1 MFSFIVRRTL
11 LLSAAL
17 LAVSASPAAAAPRAE
32 DFSVAVRDGG
42 ARAASAVR
50 TIDAP
55 KAFHVFGLRWR
66 SADEEAHVEARVRER
81 GGRWRRWVEV
91 PANHSTRG
99 SDPVWA
105 GGARQLQL
113 RVKGGRVRG
122 LRAHF
127 VRISSRPSSR
137 AAAARRQVPGA
148 PAIVPRSEW
157 EGGQCAPRDTP
168 TMGSVQMGFVHHT
181 VSANDY
187 GPEDS
192 GAMVLG
198 ICRFHRNT
206 NGWDDVGYNFLVDK
220 YGTIFEGRAGGIDQP
235 IVGAQAQGYNA
246 VSTGVANLGTYQDV
260 PQTQQAID
268 AMARL
273 LAWKLSLHGAPVT
286 GRVTVRSAGG
296 SSNKHG
302 DGASATFERIS
313 AHRDGNKTSCPGD
326 ALFAQLPDLRAK
338 ADRIAPNVPP
348 AAPVGQLSL
357 AAVRSDLVFPEPARL
372 SGVLTGPDGQ
382 PLSTQRVD
390 VQILTARGFKT
401 VVRATTDTGGRWTA
415 DLPTSRN
422 RVIRAVGR
430 TGSRPTISSRM
441 TVTVAPVLTARTA
454 AKRVRAGRRVT
465 VRGTVRP
472 GKAAL
477 VVEATPIAA
486 GRRAGKP
493 VLVRARGT
501 ARAFTTAVPLRR
513 PGLYR
518 IRVRFAGDR
527 RNRRAAFGDLYVRAV
542 RSMSRPVG

>member
-1 MFSFIVRRTL
+1 MRRTL

-17 LAVSASPAAAAPRAE
+17 LAVSASPAAAGPRAE
-32 DFSVAVRDGG
+32 DFSVSVRDGG
-42 ARAASAVR
+42 ARSASASAVR
-50 TIDAP
+50 TVDAP
-55 KAFHVFGLRWR
+55 RAFHVFGLRWR
-66 SADEEAHVEARVRER
+66 SAGKRMHVDARVRER

-91 PANHSTRG
+91 PANHSDRG

-113 RVKGGRVRG
+113 RVHGRVRG
-122 LRAHF
+122 LRVHF
-127 VRISSRPSSR
+127 VRVASSRPSARAR

-148 PAIVPRSEW
+148 PAMVPRAEW
-157 EGGQCAPRDTP
+157 EAGQCAPRDAP

-192 GAMVLG
+192 RAMVLG

-235 IVGAQAQGYNA
+235 VVGAQAQGYNA

-260 PQTQQAID
+260 PQTPRAVD

-302 DGASATFERIS
+302 NGASVTFERIS
-313 AHRDGNKTSCPGD
+313 GHRDGNRTSCPGD
-326 ALFAQLPDLRAK
+326 ALHAQLPELRAK
-338 ADRIAPNVPP
+338 ADSIAPDTPP
-348 AAPVGQLSL
+348 PAPVGRLSL
-357 AAVRSDLVFPEPARL
+357 AAVRGDLVFPEPARL
-372 SGVLTGPDGQ
+372 SGVLTGPEGQ

-401 VVRATTDTGGRWTA
+401 AARATTDPDGRWAA

-422 RVIRAVGR
+422 RVVRAVGR
-430 TGSRPTISSRM
+430 TGSRPTVSSRVS
-441 TVTVAPVLTARTA
+441 VTVAPMLTARTA

-477 VVEATPIAA
+477 VVEATPIAS
-486 GRRAGKP
+486 GRRAGRP
-493 VLVRARGT
+493 ILVRARGK
-501 ARAFTTAVPLRR
+501 ARAFRTTVPLRR

-527 RNRRAAFGDLYVRAV
+527 RNRPAASGDLYVRAV
-542 RSMSRPVG
+542 RSMARPVG